1 MVDPMDCQLCTDDPV
16 ASAPVQLLI
25 LAAQEDERQLVR
37 DALASRPEWR
47 LRFAAAEKEAL
58 KAVAADAPA
67 LLLMDMQDVAGSGL
81 DFLDT
86 LRRKHPLVP
95 VVVLIRR
102 EDAPVFQAL
111 RHGAVNYIP
120 WSFLASE
127 LEEIVESVLLAG
139 EVRRCKNRL
148 LSHVEREEIAFSIGN
163 DTTLIPG
170 IISLFQETLVGIGIC
185 ETADSIRVNMAME
198 EALLNAI
205 YHGNLE
211 VSSRLRN
218 DPERGDE
225 PYRGEI
231 DRRRR
236 MQPYRDRRVHV
247 LAKFTPAEAT
257 FTITDE
263 GTGFDPSSLPDP
275 TDPANIE
282 LASGRGLLL
291 IRTFMDEVRH
301 NVVGN
306 QITMVKRKA
315 AK

>member
-236 MQPYRDRRVHV
+236 VQPYRDRRVHV

-263 GTGFDPSSLPDP
+263 GAGFDPSSLPDP

>member
-1 MVDPMDCQLCTDDPV
+1 MADPVDCQFCDDDPV
-16 ASAPVQLLI
+16 APAPVPVLV
-25 LAAQEDERQLVR
+25 LAAQEEERQMVR
-37 DALASRPEWR
+37 EALAGRPEWQ
-47 LRFAAAEKEAL
+47 LRFVATEKEAV
-58 KAVAADAPA
+58 KDVAASPPA
-67 LLLMDMQDVAGSGL
+67 TLLMDMQDVAGSAL

-95 VVVLIRR
+95 VIVLIRR

-111 RHGAVNYIP
+111 RHGAVNYVP
-120 WSFLASE
+120 WSFLESE
-127 LEEIVESVLLAG
+127 LADIVESVLLAG

-148 LSHVEREEIAFSIGN
+148 LAHLQRQELSFAIGN

-170 IISLFQETLVGIGIC
+170 IISLFQEILVGVGIC

-225 PYRGEI
+225 PYREEI

-236 MQPYRDRRVHV
+236 VPPFRDRRVLVH
-247 LAKFTPAEAT
+247 ATFTPAEAR
-257 FTITDE
+257 FVIADQ
-263 GTGFDPSSLPDP
+263 GPGFDPSSLPDP

-301 NVVGN
+301 NDVGN
-306 QITMVKRKA
+306 EITMLKRKPS
-315 AK
+315 K

>member
-1 MVDPMDCQLCTDDPV
+1 V
-16 ASAPVQLLI
+16 
-25 LAAQEDERQLVR
+25 LAAQEDERVTVR
-37 DALASRPEWR
+37 AALASRPEWR
-47 LRFAAAEKEAL
+47 LHFVSTEKEAI
-58 KAVAADAPA
+58 KDVATYGPA
-67 LLLMDMQDVAGSGL
+67 IVLMDMQDVEGSGL

-86 LRRKHPLVP
+86 MRRKHPLIP
-95 VVVLIRR
+95 VIVLIRR

-111 RHGAVNYIP
+111 RHGAVNYVP
-120 WSFLASE
+120 WRFIESE
-127 LEEIVESVLLAG
+127 LEEIVDSVLLAG

-148 LSHVEREEIAFSIGN
+148 LAHIQHQELTFAIGN

-170 IISLFQETLVGIGIC
+170 IISLFQEILVGIGIC
-185 ETADSIRVNMAME
+185 DTADSIRVNMAME

-225 PYRGEI
+225 PYREEI

-236 MQPYRDRRVHV
+236 STPYRERQVRVH
-247 LAKFTPAEAT
+247 AKFLPTEAH
-257 FTITDE
+257 FVITDQ
-263 GTGFDPSSLPDP
+263 GPGFDPASLPDP

-291 IRTFMDEVRH
+291 IRTFMDEVQH
-301 NVVGN
+301 NPLGN
-306 QITMVKRKA
+306 AITMIKRKP